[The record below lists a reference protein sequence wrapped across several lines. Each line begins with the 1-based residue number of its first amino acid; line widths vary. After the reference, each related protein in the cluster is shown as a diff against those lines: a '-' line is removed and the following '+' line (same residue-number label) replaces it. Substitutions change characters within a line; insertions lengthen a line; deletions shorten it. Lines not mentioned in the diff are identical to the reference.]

1 VRALTN
7 SGRGIDVIRERVGG
21 PWIAAAAEDE
31 DVDGGEGEGDRRR
44 LGAEVEVE
52 DLYCARGIEV
62 SFLLSRSLLIPDN
75 EVSRWSFEG
84 VPSRGVSS
92 GVSSR
97 IGPADNSVV
106 IDPRL
111 SKGHHYPRNFVL

>member
-1 VRALTN
+1 M
-7 SGRGIDVIRERVGG
+7 
-21 PWIAAAAEDE
+21 AAAAEEE
-31 DVDGGEGEGDRRR
+31 DVEGGEGEGERRR

-52 DLYCARGIEV
+52 DLYCVRGIEV
-62 SFLLSRSLLIPDN
+62 SLSLSRSLLIPDN
-75 EVSRWSFEG
+75 EVSRLLFEG

-106 IDPRL
+106 INPRL
-111 SKGHHYPRNFVL
+111 SKGHHYPRKFVF